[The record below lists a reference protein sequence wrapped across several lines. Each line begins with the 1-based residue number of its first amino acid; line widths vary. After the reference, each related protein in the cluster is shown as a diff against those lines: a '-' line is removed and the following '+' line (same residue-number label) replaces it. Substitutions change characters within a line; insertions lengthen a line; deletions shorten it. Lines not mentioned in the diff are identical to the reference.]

1 MSLFTLFSGM
11 LGDAAGKNQ
20 INDPTDVRTTKTNL
34 QKAGYFPADDKK
46 DNDNPFLTRKMDE
59 GIKKF
64 QKDNNLKIDGV
75 MKPSGETERTLYER
89 LTGKNADNVLK
100 IAQNDTGTV
109 GFGGNVSGTLPPVPK
124 KNPHNTK
131 IDTPPIPERKPET
144 ISPTKKG
151 NEILDF
157 IGKIESSNNYN
168 IIVGGKE
175 KPLTK
180 MTIKEVRQI
189 QRERNNQNLGTAV
202 GRYQIIDDKMDDLI
216 RWMNLDTSA
225 ILDEN
230 LQDQM
235 GRELLRRRGYEKFK
249 ASTITTKQFIRELSK
264 EWASFPKDESNQ
276 SYYKGVGNN
285 KALTDFKT
293 LKELLEKK

>member
-11 LGDAAGKNQ
+11 LGNAVGNNQ
-20 INDPTDVRTTKTNL
+20 KNDPADVHTTKSNL
-34 QKAGYFPADDKK
+34 QKAGYFSADDKEST
-46 DNDNPFLTRKMDE
+46 DNPFLTRKMDD

-64 QKDNNLKIDGV
+64 QKDNNLKIDGI
-75 MKPSGETERTLYER
+75 MKPSGETERTHYER
-89 LTGKNADNVLK
+89 LTGKSADDVFILSQK
-100 IAQNDTGTV
+100 DTSTV
-109 GFGGNVSGTLPPVPK
+109 GFGGNISGTFAPVPK
-124 KNPHNTK
+124 KKPHNTK

-151 NEILDF
+151 NDILNF

-175 KPLTK
+175 KPLTN
-180 MTIKEVRQI
+180 MTIKEVRQL
-189 QRERNNQNLGTAV
+189 QRERNSQNLGTAV

-225 ILDEN
+225 IFDKN

-235 GRELLRRRGYEKFK
+235 GRELLRRRGYEKYK
-249 ASTITTKQFIRELSK
+249 ASKMTTKQFIRELSK